1 MTLECHVLFVCL
13 PSILTEQNVIFERVK
28 LIAYFLAVLMVFA
41 YSLLIGGRLFLV
53 RVLDDTI
60 GQVLRLQSLT
70 SPNTGKVLFE
80 GVRLNIISSDMLNT
94 GGSVRILGRQT
105 NPFRS
110 WRIVYLAG
118 KLDSSAFRT
127 LWRLSDLSH
136 SYRNLLPN
144 VSLLSI
150 PFRPGFICGPVKVVQ
165 RVKYFTTVL
174 KRGIGKN

>member
-1 MTLECHVLFVCL
+1 MLRVTRARALQYVGGFLLATVMAALLVVILMMTQ
-13 PSILTEQNVIFERVK
+13 ITNLTIPEQNVIFERVK

-118 KLDSSAFRT
+118 KLDSSEPLT
-127 LWRLSDLSH
+127 
-136 SYRNLLPN
+136 
-144 VSLLSI
+144 
-150 PFRPGFICGPVKVVQ
+150 K
-165 RVKYFTTVL
+165 
-174 KRGIGKN
+174 